1 VRRPSPVA
9 VAFLGLQSRLLRRRL
24 AGVEGVLRLELA
36 ALALLLGGWL
46 FLQARPVLEDLA
58 ARHGPWGTALGLEGA
73 GLALAALGG
82 GLVAARH
89 ARRLKAPDG
98 PAWLALPIE
107 AKDVAGHLA
116 WESKL
121 QVLWV
126 AVPALA
132 VVAAA
137 LGLIALHWHLL
148 LAAGIAGFLL
158 LAADLGSAIGQ
169 QRAAAAAPP
178 RSGQSTP
185 LRILTHVAPP
195 RARPRLPAP
204 RWRAGPPWRAVLA
217 KDVLLARRLP
227 ALRQGLVVALL
238 FAAISLLGWLLPA
251 APGAP
256 GAGGEGGTHA
266 IDLRNLATF
275 FVTLAGAATF
285 AEWLVLL
292 TGADPFSTLR
302 ALPLGVGDVWKARAA
317 WALGFTILL
326 LAGHVAFARGLA
338 PGPLLLFLSW
348 VAGATLGLAL
358 LGVNFG
364 LSLFPHTDAARR
376 LLGLTLALMA
386 IVSTVL
392 YLMGWVVL
400 VAAVLHT
407 ARRLPRWQRATES
420 MAA

>member
-1 VRRPSPVA
+1 MRPPSPTA
-9 VAFLGLQSRLLRRRL
+9 VAFFNLQSRLLRRRL
-24 AGVEGVLRLELA
+24 AGVEGVLRIELV
-36 ALALLLGGWL
+36 ALALLLGAWL

-58 ARHGPWGTALGLEGA
+58 GRYGSWGAALGIEGA
-73 GLALAALGG
+73 GLLLAALGG
-82 GLVAARH
+82 GLVALRH
-89 ARRLKAPDG
+89 VRRLRAPDG
-98 PAWLALPIE
+98 PAWLALPVE
-107 AKDVAGHLA
+107 AQEIAGHLA

-132 VVAAA
+132 IVAAA
-137 LGLIALHWHLL
+137 FGLIALHWHLL
-148 LAAGIAGFLL
+148 LAGGVAGFLL
-158 LAADLGSAIGQ
+158 LAADLGAAIGQ
-169 QRAAAAAPP
+169 QVAAETAPARPGLPRA
-178 RSGQSTP
+178 

-195 RARPRLPAP
+195 RARPRLPRP
-204 RWRAGPPWRAVLA
+204 RWRSGPPWRAVVA
-217 KDVLLARRLP
+217 KDALLARRLP

-238 FAAISLLGWLLPA
+238 FAAISLLGWLLPS
-251 APGAP
+251 PP
-256 GAGGEGGTHA
+256 GAGGAGGGGGTHP

-292 TGADPFSTLR
+292 TGSDPFPTLR
-302 ALPLGVGDVWKARAA
+302 ALPLAVGDVWKARAA
-317 WALGFTILL
+317 WALGFTALL
-326 LAGHVAFARGLA
+326 LAGHLLFARGLA
-338 PGPLLLFLSW
+338 LGPLLLFLSW

-386 IVSTVL
+386 IISTVL

-400 VAAVLHT
+400 LAAILHT
-407 ARRLPRWQRATES
+407 ARRLPRWERASEE
-420 MAA
+420 AAA